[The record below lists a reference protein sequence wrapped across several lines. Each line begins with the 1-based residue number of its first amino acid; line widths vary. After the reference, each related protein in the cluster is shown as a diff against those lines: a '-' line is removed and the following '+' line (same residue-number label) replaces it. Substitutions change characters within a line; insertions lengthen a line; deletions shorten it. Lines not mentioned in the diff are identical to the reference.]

1 MAKLK
6 DLAKRP
12 ERLSGGH
19 RLCPGC
25 GAPPIARMALR
36 STEDHLVV
44 AVATGCLEVS
54 TTIYPYT
61 AWKVSFIHNAFENAA
76 ATISG
81 VEAAY
86 RALKR
91 RGKVKEKFK
100 FIAFGGDGGTYDIG
114 LQSLSG
120 AMERGHNMV
129 YICYDNEAYQNTGNQ
144 RSSSTPM
151 GSNTTTTPV
160 GTQSYGRKGKRKDL
174 TAIMAAHHIPYAA
187 QTAVHNWKDLS
198 RKLEHALAID
208 GPAFINVFSPCVP
221 GWKYNAEDTMEISRL
236 AANTCFWPLYEVD
249 EGKWKLNYFP
259 KEKLPV
265 EEFLKTQGRF
275 RHLFRP
281 ENQHVIEEL
290 QQEVDEQWE
299 RLLFLSGK
307 KTAVE
312 VVNK

>member
-6 DLAKRP
+6 DLALRP

-25 GAPPIARMALR
+25 GVPGIARLAVR

-44 AVATGCLEVS
+44 GSATGCLEVS

-61 AWKVSFIHNAFENAA
+61 AWKCSFIHNAFENVA

-86 RALKR
+86 LALKR
-91 RGKVKEKFK
+91 RGKMKENFK
-100 FIAFGGDGGTYDIG
+100 FICFGGDGGTYDIG

-120 AMERGHNMV
+120 ALERGHNLV

-144 RSSSTPM
+144 RSSSTPR

-160 GTQSYGRKGKRKDL
+160 GTQSYGKTGRRKDL
-174 TAIMAAHHIPYAA
+174 TAICAAHHIPYVA
-187 QTAVHNWKDLS
+187 QATSDNWKDLS
-198 RKLEHALAID
+198 RKFERALEVE
-208 GPAFINVFSPCVP
+208 GPAFINVLAPCVP
-221 GWKYNAEDTMEISRL
+221 GWKYEEKETINISRL
-236 AANTCFWPLYEVD
+236 AAKTCFWPSYEVD
-249 EGKWKLNYFP
+249 NGVWKLNFKP

-265 EEFLKTQGRF
+265 EEFLKPQGRF

-281 ENQHVIEEL
+281 ENRHVIDEL
-290 QQEVDEQWE
+290 QQEVDENWQE
-299 RLLFLSGK
+299 ILKRCGE
-307 KTAVE
+307 A
-312 VVNK
+312 

>member
-6 DLAKRP
+6 ELAKRP

-36 STEDHLVV
+36 STEENLVV

-54 TTIYPYT
+54 TTIYPYS
-61 AWKVSFIHNAFENAA
+61 AWRVSFIHNAFENAA

-86 RALKR
+86 KALKK
-91 RGKVKEKFK
+91 RGKVKENFK

-129 YICYDNEAYQNTGNQ
+129 YICYDNEAYQNTGSQ
-144 RSSSTPM
+144 RSSSTPH
-151 GSNTTTTPV
+151 GSHTTTTPV
-160 GTQSYGRKGKRKDL
+160 GTQSYGREGKRKDL
-174 TAIMAAHHIPYAA
+174 TAIMAAHHIPYVA
-187 QTAVHNWKDLS
+187 QTSPHNWKDMS
-198 RKLEHALAID
+198 RKFERALEVD
-208 GPAFINVFSPCVP
+208 GPAFVNVLSPCVP
-221 GWKYNAEDTMEISRL
+221 GWKYDAKDTMEIARL

-249 EGKWKLNYFP
+249 NGKWKLNYFP

-281 ENQHVIEEL
+281 EHRHVIDEL
-290 QQEVDEQWE
+290 QQEIDEQWE
-299 RLLFLSGK
+299 RLLFLTGRK
-307 KTAVE
+307 PAAETKA
-312 VVNK
+312 

>member
-6 DLAKRP
+6 DYALIP

-25 GAPPIARMALR
+25 GIPPIVRLGLR
-36 STEDHLVV
+36 QTNAHLVV
-44 AVATGCLEVS
+44 GAATGCLEVS

-61 AWKVSFIHNAFENAA
+61 AWKCSFIHNAFENVA

-81 VEAAY
+81 AEAAW
-86 RALKR
+86 RVLQR
-91 RGKVKEKFK
+91 RGKMKHLYK

-129 YICYDNEAYQNTGNQ
+129 YVCYDNEAYQNTGNQ
-144 RSSSTPM
+144 RSSSTPI

-160 GTQSYGRKGKRKDL
+160 GKKSAGKTGWRKDL
-174 TAIMAAHHIPYAA
+174 TAIIAAHHIPYVA
-187 QTAVHNWKDLS
+187 QASPDNWKDLA
-198 RKLEHALAID
+198 RKFNRAFEVE
-208 GPAFINVFSPCVP
+208 GPAFINVLSPCVP
-221 GWKYNAEDTMEISRL
+221 GWKYEEHLSIDMVRL
-236 AANTCFWPLYEVD
+236 AVKTCFWPLYEVD
-249 EGKWKLNYFP
+249 HGVWKLNYKP

-265 EEFLKTQGRF
+265 EEFLKPQGRF

-281 ENQHVIEEL
+281 ENRPVIEEL
-290 QQEVDEQWE
+290 QREVDQRWE
-299 RLLFLSGK
+299 ELLSRCEAK
-307 KTAVE
+307 K
-312 VVNK
+312 

>member
-6 DLAKRP
+6 DLALRE

-25 GAPPIARMALR
+25 GVPAVARLALR
-36 STEDHLVV
+36 CTNAHLVV
-44 AVATGCLEVS
+44 GAATGCLEVS

-61 AWKVSFIHNAFENAA
+61 AWKCSFIHNAFENVA

-81 VEAAY
+81 VETAY
-86 RALKR
+86 RVLKR
-91 RGKVKEKFK
+91 RGKITDDFK

-129 YICYDNEAYQNTGNQ
+129 YVCYDNEAYQNTGNQ
-144 RSSSTPM
+144 RSSSTPH

-160 GTQSYGRKGKRKDL
+160 GAKSFGRSGKRKDL
-174 TAIMAAHHIPYAA
+174 TAILAAHHIPYVA
-187 QTAVHNWKDLS
+187 QATSNHWKDLS
-198 RKLEHALAID
+198 RKFERALAVE
-208 GPAFINVFSPCVP
+208 GPAFINVLTPCVP
-221 GWKYNAEDTMEISRL
+221 GWKYESRDTINISRL
-236 AANTCFWPLYEVD
+236 AAETCFWPAYEVD
-249 EGKWKLNYFP
+249 HGQWKLNYVP
-259 KEKLPV
+259 KQKLPV
-265 EEFLKTQGRF
+265 EEFLKPQGRF

-281 ENQHVIEEL
+281 ENRHVIDEL

-299 RLLFLSGK
+299 RLLVLCGK
-307 KTAVE
+307 K
-312 VVNK
+312 

>member
-6 DLAKRP
+6 DLALRP

-25 GAPPIARMALR
+25 AAPMIARLALR
-36 STEDHLVV
+36 STDAHLVV
-44 AVATGCLEVS
+44 GASTGCLEVS
-54 TTIYPYT
+54 TTIYPYS
-61 AWKVSFIHNAFENAA
+61 AWKCSFIHNAFENVA

-86 RALKR
+86 RVLKK
-91 RGKVKEKFK
+91 RGKIKDDFK

-151 GSNTTTTPV
+151 GSNTSTTPV
-160 GTQSYGRKGKRKDL
+160 GTKSYGRVGKRKDL
-174 TAIMAAHHIPYAA
+174 TAIMAAHHIPYVA
-187 QTAVHNWKDLS
+187 QAGPHHWKDLS
-198 RKLEHALAID
+198 RKFERALEVD
-208 GPAFINVFSPCVP
+208 GPAFINVLSPCVP
-221 GWKYNAEDTMEISRL
+221 GWKYDAKDTFNISRL
-236 AANTCFWPLYEVD
+236 AAQTCFWPMYEVD
-249 EGKWKLNYFP
+249 NGVWKLNFKP
-259 KEKLPV
+259 KEKLPI

-281 ENQHVIEEL
+281 ENKHVIEKL

-299 RLLFLSGK
+299 RLLFLCGK
-307 KTAVE
+307 K
-312 VVNK
+312 

>member
-6 DLAKRP
+6 DLTLVP

-25 GAPPIARMALR
+25 GIPPVVRLGLRMTN
-36 STEDHLVV
+36 SHLVV
-44 AVATGCLEVS
+44 GAATGCLEVS

-61 AWKVSFIHNAFENAA
+61 AWKCSFIHNAFENVA

-91 RGKVKEKFK
+91 RGIMPHDYKFV
-100 FIAFGGDGGTYDIG
+100 AFGGDGGTYDIG
-114 LQSLSG
+114 IQSLSG

-129 YICYDNEAYQNTGNQ
+129 YVCYDNEAYQNTGNQ

-160 GTQSYGRKGKRKDL
+160 GSQSYGRVGQRKDL
-174 TAIMAAHHIPYAA
+174 TAIMAAHHIPFVA
-187 QTAVHNWKDLS
+187 QTTSDNWKDLS
-198 RKLEHALAID
+198 RKFQRALEVE
-208 GPAFINVFSPCVP
+208 GPAFLNILTPCVP
-221 GWKYNAEDTMEISRL
+221 GWKYDGKMTIEISRL
-236 AANTCFWPLYEVD
+236 AAKTCFWPCYEVD
-249 EGKWKLNYFP
+249 HGVWKLNYKP

-265 EEFLKTQGRF
+265 EEFLKPQGRF

-281 ENQHVIEEL
+281 ANRHVIDML
-290 QQEVDEQWE
+290 QAEVDQRWQE
-299 RLLFLSGK
+299 LLKLCGN
-307 KTAVE
+307 A
-312 VVNK
+312 